1 MKIQI
6 LISKSSWIN
15 NGVKKK
21 IVSNIGV
28 YSKKIYFLNN
38 HIYLRKNYGLTIILS
53 YYKLVPLKYLKR
65 SKYNIVIH
73 GSALPKGRG
82 MSPISWQILNK
93 KNIIIFSLIEAGKS
107 FDEGRIYF
115 QKKVNFRR
123 STLFSEIKNIQFNIC
138 IKLIKKFL
146 NYYKKNK
153 KTPKSFK
160 QVGIPTYYKARSP
173 IDSKLNVNKSLRSQF
188 NLLRIVDNKKYPA
201 FFNIFNNKYYLKII
215 KKQK

>member
-15 NGVKKK
+15 NSFKKK

-38 HIYLRKNYGLTIILS
+38 HTNLRKNYDLTIILS
-53 YYKLVPLKYLKR
+53 YFKLVPLKYLKK
-65 SKYNIVIH
+65 SKYNIVIY

-93 KNIIIFSLIEAGKS
+93 KNIIIFSLIEASKS
-107 FDEGRIYF
+107 IDEGRIYF

-123 STLFSEIKNIQFNIC
+123 STLFNEIKNIQFNIC

-146 NYYKKNK
+146 IYYKKNK

-173 IDSKLNVNKSLRSQF
+173 MDSKLNINKSLRSQF

>member
-1 MKIQI
+1 M
-6 LISKSSWIN
+6 SPGANSD
-15 NGVKKK
+15 
-21 IVSNIGV
+21 SNIV
-28 YSKKIYFLNN
+28 FFVKD
-38 HIYLRKNYGLTIILS
+38 HWETT
-53 YYKLVPLKYLKR
+53 
-65 SKYNIVIH
+65 
-73 GSALPKGRG
+73 
-82 MSPISWQILNK
+82 
-93 KNIIIFSLIEAGKS
+93 
-107 FDEGRIYF
+107 D

-173 IDSKLNVNKSLRSQF
+173 MDSKLNINKSLRSQF
-188 NLLRIVDNKKYPA
+188 NLLRIADNKKYPA

-215 KKQK
+215 KKQKIKYD